1 MTTVLGIDEAG
12 KGPVVGPLV
21 VCGYLIDEKDES
33 KLRGLGVKDSKLIP
47 SKKRKEMYEKLKKI
61 AKDYVILKIKAKEID
76 ELRKTT
82 NLNAIEI
89 GKIQE
94 IIKMLEPDKVIIDS
108 MEVNCEGFEK
118 KVRTKDDEEKEFVCE
133 NYADDTYPV
142 VSAASILAKVER
154 DEVIEQLKKEHGFKG
169 SGYPSDERTINFLKK
184 WIMENKEYPDFVRKS
199 WLTAK
204 ILKEEKEQKSWKDFA
219 K

>member
-33 KLRGLGVKDSKLIP
+33 KLRDIGVKDSKLIP
-47 SKKRKEMYEKLKKI
+47 SKKRKKMCKKLKKV
-61 AKDYVILKIKAKEID
+61 AKDFVVLKIKAKEID

-94 IIKMLEPDKVIIDS
+94 IIKMLDPEKVIIDS
-108 MEVNCEGFEK
+108 MEVNCAGFEK
-118 KVRTKDDEEKEFVCE
+118 KVRTEEDEERDFICE
-133 NYADDTYPV
+133 NYADNNYPV

-154 DEVIEQLKKEHGFKG
+154 DGVIEELKKEHGFKG
-169 SGYPSDERTINFLKK
+169 TGYPSDERTTSFLKK
-184 WIMENKEYPDFVRKS
+184 WIMDNKEYPDFVRKS

-204 ILKEEKEQKSWKDFA
+204 VLKEEKEQKSWKDFTE
-219 K
+219 